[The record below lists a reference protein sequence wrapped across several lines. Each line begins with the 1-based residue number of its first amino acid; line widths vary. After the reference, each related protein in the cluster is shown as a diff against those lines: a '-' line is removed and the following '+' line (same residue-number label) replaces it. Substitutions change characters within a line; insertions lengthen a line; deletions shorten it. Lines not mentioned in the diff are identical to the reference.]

1 MKHLLLTIA
10 LILGMGMNVYSQT
23 PLTNAVDFT
32 HTDLDGNT
40 HNLFS
45 LLNSGKWVAI
55 DFHAYWCGTCMTL
68 AADFGQSF
76 QDYGCNTSD
85 VFFMTI
91 ELEGTTNQCEDF
103 DNNYGGGH
111 EVPYLCNASSIHND
125 YGIQAFPTIILI
137 NPNGVIVEQDIWPFD
152 TNIMASTLASHGLNP
167 STCSGTVSVQEMEEV
182 NYELNNRMYDLLGRE
197 YKDYNSIPLGSMYI
211 RNNNKFIKTKQ

>member
-1 MKHLLLTIA
+1 
-10 LILGMGMNVYSQT
+10 
-23 PLTNAVDFT
+23 
-32 HTDLDGNT
+32 
-40 HNLFS
+40 
-45 LLNSGKWVAI
+45 
-55 DFHAYWCGTCMTL
+55 
-68 AADFGQSF
+68 
-76 QDYGCNTSD
+76 
-85 VFFMTI
+85 MTI
-91 ELEGTTNQCEDF
+91 ELEGTNSQCQDF

-182 NYELNNRMYDLLGRE
+182 NYELNNRIYDLLGRE

>member
-91 ELEGTTNQCEDF
+91 ELEGTN
-103 DNNYGGGH
+103 
-111 EVPYLCNASSIHND
+111 
-125 YGIQAFPTIILI
+125 
-137 NPNGVIVEQDIWPFD
+137 
-152 TNIMASTLASHGLNP
+152 
-167 STCSGTVSVQEMEEV
+167 
-182 NYELNNRMYDLLGRE
+182 
-197 YKDYNSIPLGSMYI
+197 
-211 RNNNKFIKTKQ
+211 

>member
-1 MKHLLLTIA
+1 MKQFILILT
-10 LILGMGMNVYSQT
+10 LILGIGMNTYSQT
-23 PLTNAVDFT
+23 QLTTAVDFT

-45 LLNSGKWVAI
+45 ILNSGKWVAI

-91 ELEGTTNQCEDF
+91 ELEGTT
-103 DNNYGGGH
+103 
-111 EVPYLCNASSIHND
+111 
-125 YGIQAFPTIILI
+125 ILI
-137 NPNGVIVEQDIWPFD
+137 NPNGIIVEQDIWPFD
-152 TNIMASTLASHGLNP
+152 TSIMASTLSSHGLNP
-167 STCSGTVSVQEMEEV
+167 STCSGTVSIGEIEDVSY
-182 NYELNNRMYDLLGRE
+182 NFNNNNNRMYDLLGRE
-197 YKDYNSIPLGSMYI
+197 YEDYKSIPTGSMYI
-211 RNNNKFIKTKQ
+211 RNNTKYIKTKQ